1 MRQSS
6 PRLTQPAVPPWYRSL
21 MRLALCVL
29 LISVVCASPAS
40 AQASTDTW
48 EFGLGPHV
56 AVREDSTTHT
66 GGGIVFARQ
75 FRRLAAVLEGSGTRR
90 HGHNDWRVL
99 AGPRL
104 RLGTTARSDVFVQV
118 LAGTLIRSSEADWA
132 VMPGV
137 GVDVRWSDWSAV
149 RFQLDAPIERAEAQ
163 TASSARAAVWLIF
176 R

>member
-1 MRQSS
+1 MR
-6 PRLTQPAVPPWYRSL
+6 V
-21 MRLALCVL
+21 ALFVL
-29 LISVVCASPAS
+29 LISVVCASS
-40 AQASTDTW
+40 ARAQVSTDRW

-56 AVREDSTTHT
+56 ALRDDSTAHA

-75 FRRLAAVLEGSGTRR
+75 FQALTAVLEGSGTRR

-104 RLGTTARSDVFVQV
+104 RLNTIARSDVFVQV
-118 LAGTLIRSSEADWA
+118 LAGTLIRQREADWA

-137 GVDVRWSDWSAV
+137 GVDVRWTDWSAI
-149 RFQLDAPIERAEAQ
+149 RFQFDVPVERSEAQ
-163 TASSARAAVWLIF
+163 TAASARAAVGLVF